1 MMVHVIVECVRNQFH
16 MILLLEY
23 SQKFVS
29 VVYFQRSARL
39 VKCSG
44 DFYRNIHIRRVAVGN
59 NDSPSG
65 TVKIQCEYI
74 QPRQSQF
81 PIMVRGE
88 FVEIRLTVEIV
99 FILQI
104 TECNHVVI
112 CDIL

>member
-1 MMVHVIVECVRNQFH
+1 MMAHVIVKCVRNQSH

-23 SQKFVS
+23 SQKFAS
-29 VVYFQRSARL
+29 VVYFQRNARL
-39 VKCSG
+39 VKRSG
-44 DFYRNIHIRRVAVGN
+44 DFYRNIRIRRVAIGN

-65 TVKIQCEYI
+65 TVKIRSEYV
-74 QPRQSQF
+74 QPRQPQF